1 MEVFAPRSLTEE
13 ELHLA
18 RDIEICIGEFQ
29 MADVR
34 RDAMEPLMKTI
45 FSKSFEQVAPLLKT
59 ACVAAR
65 ITT

>member
-1 MEVFAPRSLTEE
+1 METVALKSYTEE

-29 MADVR
+29 MADSR
-34 RDAMEPLMKTI
+34 RDAMESLMKTI
-45 FSKSFEQVAPLLKT
+45 FSKSFDQIAPLLKT
-59 ACVAAR
+59 ACNAAR